1 MVTTK
6 ATNFNLS
13 FVLLSV
19 VVSAVI
25 GIISI
30 QPIKLNIDWILTEYT
45 LLGILL
51 FNMSNTLYLH
61 VINQII
67 DVIKLLI
74 KANNKVFVV
83 VPNMFLPISFIE
95 CFKFSILILL
105 SFSINS
111 LTDEDIS
118 PFLIITLS
126 PILYFSVTTED
137 EVSSYL

>member
-1 MVTTK
+1 MPSQK
-6 ATNFNLS
+6 AT
-13 FVLLSV
+13 
-19 VVSAVI
+19 
-25 GIISI
+25 
-30 QPIKLNIDWILTEYT
+30 PP
-45 LLGILL
+45 
-51 FNMSNTLYLH
+51 
-61 VINQII
+61 
-67 DVIKLLI
+67 LI
-74 KANNKVFVV
+74 KNGISA
-83 VPNMFLPISFIE
+83 PIFLPISFIE

>member
-1 MVTTK
+1 
-6 ATNFNLS
+6 
-13 FVLLSV
+13 
-19 VVSAVI
+19 
-25 GIISI
+25 
-30 QPIKLNIDWILTEYT
+30 
-45 LLGILL
+45 
-51 FNMSNTLYLH
+51 MSNTLYLH
-61 VINQII
+61 VVNQII
-67 DVIKLLI
+67 NVIKLLI

-118 PFLIITLS
+118 AFLIITLS